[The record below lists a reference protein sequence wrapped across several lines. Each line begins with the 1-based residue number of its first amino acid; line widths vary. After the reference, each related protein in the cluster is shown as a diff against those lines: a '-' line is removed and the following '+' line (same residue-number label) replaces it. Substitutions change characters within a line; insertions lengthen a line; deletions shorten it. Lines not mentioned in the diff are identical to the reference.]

1 MHFFKKYL
9 YRCNVQIIGTS
20 GNPARA
26 TLATLGMEV
35 HTLSAL
41 AACQKLVLTNMDGSW
56 ENGDELV
63 LFQFVPVYLYLLRLS
78 NQLIRDNCDFYNKI
92 SFQKTVKPQTRTRIR
107 RPGGARLDQQELL
120 RGVGVRLGLNIY

>member
-56 ENGDELV
+56 ENGETSDTYPDSEV
-63 LFQFVPVYLYLLRLS
+63 V
-78 NQLIRDNCDFYNKI
+78 RDQISRNCFAAWVSDW
-92 SFQKTVKPQTRTRIR
+92 
-107 RPGGARLDQQELL
+107 G
-120 RGVGVRLGLNIY
+120 

>member
-9 YRCNVQIIGTS
+9 YRCNVQIIDTS
-20 GNPARA
+20 ENPARA

-92 SFQKTVKPQTRTRIR
+92 SFQKKNKD
-107 RPGGARLDQQELL
+107 GAEPDGRQEAA
-120 RGVGVRLGLNIY
+120 GH